1 MKQEQIYEFLR
12 DYSQAAML
20 PILAYKDGQCVLNSE
35 SGTGIS
41 RALSRTG
48 NYFLSNGKELL
59 TLDGLLIIS
68 VLYTDDGLDIVI
80 GPLSLATASNEA
92 YASALHQIGFYPTKP
107 ELAQLTGHFNSMRGM
122 TITRMEKCRNALS
135 LCLNGK
141 SADLPPHVSAG
152 DYRSAHMPEYDEM
165 AWGKFNTDFVRE
177 MQVMVKNGLV
187 DQMEAFFRTESPA
200 PYGQFA
206 SDSLRHYKNSMMVHI
221 YIIRR
226 AAHEGGL
233 DEDLCMRLSEA
244 YSQRCE
250 NARSIE
256 ELRQISQTLRL
267 DFCRR
272 VRDLRRVETGSATIN
287 KAIRYIH
294 ENRMEKLNATVIA
307 ASIGVTPTYLCSEFK
322 NKTGKS
328 IVDFILEEKIE
339 TARDLLLHSDHSLL
353 EISTYLSFSS
363 QNYFQTV
370 FKKRTGCTPNEY
382 RKKYQ

>member
-1 MKQEQIYEFLR
+1 MNKGQIYEFLR
-12 DYSQAAML
+12 DFSQAAIF
-20 PILAYKDGQCVLNSE
+20 PVLAYKEGQCVFNSE
-35 SGTGIS
+35 AGTNVS
-41 RALSRTG
+41 LALSQAG
-48 NYFLSNGKELL
+48 ICFLSDGKEMLV
-59 TLDGLLIIS
+59 LDGLLIVSI
-68 VLYTDDGLDIVI
+68 LHTENGLDIVI
-80 GPLSLATASNEA
+80 GPLSLAAASNEA

-107 ELAQLTGHFNSMRGM
+107 ELTQLTGFFNAMRGM

-141 SADLPPHVSAG
+141 SAALPSRVSASK
-152 DYRSAHMPEYDEM
+152 YRSDHMPEYDET
-165 AWGKFNTDFVRE
+165 AWGKFNTDFVRK
-177 MQVMVKNGLV
+177 MQDMVKNGLV

-206 SDSLRHYKNSMMVHI
+206 SDSLRHFKNSMMVHI
-221 YIIRR
+221 YIIRS

-233 DEDLCMRLSEA
+233 DEDLCIRLSEA

-250 NARSIE
+250 NARTIE

-272 VRDLRRVETGSATIN
+272 VRDLRRVATGSVTIN
-287 KAIRYIH
+287 KAVRYIH
-294 ENRMEKLNATVIA
+294 ENRMEKLTAAVIA
-307 ASIGVTPTYLCSEFK
+307 SSIGVTPTYLCSEFK